1 MIPVSRM
8 RALALLAV
16 ASVGLVAGHSLTY
29 LKLAPSHGTRTA
41 LLGVTGHSYLDNAV
55 AFVPVLALMSALYW
69 VAAGALKS
77 RYGRPN
83 LVGTALT
90 LALIQTIGFSGQEI
104 LERLVAGAPLHDLG
118 SVLLLGVPLQL
129 IVAGLGAILV
139 TALHR
144 AGRKIGHLLGGS
156 GPARQS
162 TPSQPMLRTVSF
174 LSAVPTGGLRT
185 RGPPALSS

>member
-1 MIPVSRM
+1 MIPVGRI

-29 LKLAPSHGTRTA
+29 LKLAPSHGIRTA
-41 LLGVTGHSYLDNAV
+41 LLGVTGHSYLDKAV
-55 AFVPVLALMSALYW
+55 AFVPALALMSALYW
-69 VAAGALKS
+69 VAAGALNS

-83 LVGTALT
+83 LVGTALA
-90 LALIQTIGFSGQEI
+90 LALIQTIGFTGQEI

-118 SVLLLGVPLQL
+118 TVLLLGIPLQL

-144 AGRKIGHLLGGS
+144 AGRKIGHLLGRS
-156 GPARQS
+156 GPARQP
-162 TPSQPMLRTVSF
+162 TPSRPMLRTVSF